1 MVYLKVRAMK
11 FIALLDLPKYTGL
24 NFHLSSPLLSF
35 HPRYEI
41 HQSQIPYAH
50 YQLSLKLHT
59 KSYRHMR
66 RHIQQDIV
74 SIDLIYSE

>member
-1 MVYLKVRAMK
+1 MNDTFLSFLFPQPSYPSMSLKLVYSYHLMVYLNVRAMK

-50 YQLSLKLHT
+50 Y
-59 KSYRHMR
+59 
-66 RHIQQDIV
+66 
-74 SIDLIYSE
+74 

>member
-11 FIALLDLPKYTGL
+11 FTALLVLPKYTGL

-41 HQSQIPYAH
+41 HQSQVISLRSLLTFFETAH
-50 YQLSLKLHT
+50 KKL
-59 KSYRHMR
+59 
-66 RHIQQDIV
+66 DI
-74 SIDLIYSE
+74 

>member
-1 MVYLKVRAMK
+1 MIHFCRFYSPNPRSQVMSIGLFLQLMVYLTVRAMK
-11 FIALLDLPKYTGL
+11 FTALLVLPKYTGL

-50 YQLSLKLHT
+50 
-59 KSYRHMR
+59 
-66 RHIQQDIV
+66 
-74 SIDLIYSE
+74 

>member
-1 MVYLKVRAMK
+1 MIHFCRFYSPTLVAKYEFNNISKLVYSYQLMVYLKVRAMK
-11 FIALLDLPKYTGL
+11 FTALLDLPKHTGL

-50 YQLSLKLHT
+50 Y
-59 KSYRHMR
+59 
-66 RHIQQDIV
+66 
-74 SIDLIYSE
+74 